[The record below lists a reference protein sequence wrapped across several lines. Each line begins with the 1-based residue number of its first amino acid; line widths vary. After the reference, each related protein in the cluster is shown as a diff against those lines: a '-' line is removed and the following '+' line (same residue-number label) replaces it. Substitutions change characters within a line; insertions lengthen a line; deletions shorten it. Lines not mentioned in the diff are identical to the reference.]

1 MGNVWTIKVVLEFW
15 FGLSKYHF
23 FGLKGGHFWQKPNLV
38 LVFKYPKQSKKSENL
53 TNSDFTPDTNQKI
66 EKMSILNSRH
76 RGIAVVEML
85 ILLSR
90 YRGIVATQGNYPQ
103 KCCNSS
109 MSSLRIMLLAKPYPA
124 NTYFPFSW
132 SGNKLESILAL
143 NLWQIF
149 SLYIS

>member
-1 MGNVWTIKVVLEFW
+1 MVLEFW

-23 FGLKGGHFWQKPNLV
+23 FGLKGGPFWQKPNLV
-38 LVFKYPKQSKKSENL
+38 LVFKNPKQSKKSKKSKKSKNL
-53 TNSDFTPDTNQKI
+53 TNSDFTPDTCQKI

-103 KCCNSS
+103 KCCHSS

-124 NTYFPFSW
+124 NTYFLFSW
-132 SGNKLESILAL
+132 SGNKLESISAL